1 MKVSKLKSPVKRP
14 SYHVKPGSK
23 VDLAEWPTDD
33 TGPYENKESSE
44 ADLKYQRERI
54 IALQERL
61 WAEHRQSL
69 LIVLQAT
76 DTGGKDGTI
85 RHVFDGVNPQ
95 GCSVVSFKQP
105 SPEELDHD
113 FLWRIHAQTPGK
125 GVITVFNRSHY
136 EDVLVV
142 RVHETVSE
150 KIWKARFG
158 QINAFEELLVA
169 NHTRVLKFF
178 LHISRDEQ
186 KERLQSRLDDPEKRW
201 KFNTSDLE
209 DRKRWDDFQ
218 IAFADAIEKC
228 STKDAPWHIIPSNHK
243 WFRNV
248 TIAKTVADTLEAM
261 NPKFPEPENGLE
273 HLVIPD

>member
-33 TGPYENKESSE
+33 TGPYENKESAE

-54 IALQERL
+54 VALQERL

-228 STKDAPWHIIPSNHK
+228 STKDAPWHIIPSDHK

>member
-1 MKVSKLKSPVKRP
+1 MSKKDSTADLP
-14 SYHVKPGSK
+14 SYRVTPGDK
-23 VDLAEWPTDD
+23 VDLMDWSTSEM
-33 TGPYENKESSE
+33 GPFKDKESSR
-44 ADLKYQRERI
+44 ADLDHHRARI

-61 WAEHRQSL
+61 WAEHKQSL
-69 LIVLQAT
+69 LVILQAT

-105 SPEELDHD
+105 GPEELDHD

-209 DRKRWDDFQ
+209 DRERWDDFQ

-228 STKDAPWHIIPSNHK
+228 STKDAPWQIIPSDHK

-261 NPKFPEPENGLE
+261 NPKFPEPENGLK

>member
-44 ADLKYQRERI
+44 ADLKYQRDRI
-54 IALQERL
+54 VALQERL

-142 RVHETVSE
+142 RVHETVPE

-201 KFNTSDLE
+201 KFNTSDLG
-209 DRKRWDDFQ
+209 DRERWDDFQ

-228 STKDAPWHIIPSNHK
+228 STKDAPWHIIPSDHK

>member
-1 MKVSKLKSPVKRP
+1 MSKKYEITDLPNYRVI
-14 SYHVKPGSK
+14 PGET
-23 VDLAEWPTDD
+23 VDLTDWPTSEK
-33 TGPYENKESSE
+33 GPYKDKKASY
-44 ADLKYQRERI
+44 ADRDHHRARI

-61 WAEHRQSL
+61 WAEHHQSL

-209 DRKRWDDFQ
+209 DRKRWEDFQ

-228 STKDAPWHIIPSNHK
+228 STKDAPWHIIPSDHK

>member
-44 ADLKYQRERI
+44 ADLKYQRDRI
-54 IALQERL
+54 VALQERL
-61 WAEHRQSL
+61 WAGHRQSL

-142 RVHETVSE
+142 RVHETVPE

-201 KFNTSDLE
+201 KFNTSDLG
-209 DRKRWDDFQ
+209 DRERWDDFQ

-228 STKDAPWHIIPSNHK
+228 STKDAPWHIIPSDHK

>member
-1 MKVSKLKSPVKRP
+1 MSKLKSPVKRT
-14 SYHVKPGSK
+14 SYQVKPGSK
-23 VDLAEWPTDD
+23 VDLVDWPTDD

-142 RVHETVSE
+142 RVHETVPE

-186 KERLQSRLDDPEKRW
+186 RERLQSRLDDPEKRW

-209 DRKRWDDFQ
+209 DRKRWNDFQ
-218 IAFADAIEKC
+218 IAFAEAIEKC
-228 STKDAPWHIIPSNHK
+228 STKDAPWHIIPSDHK

-273 HLVIPD
+273 HLVLPN